1 MFGRRRFTIRSKIM
15 SGYVVILLFLV
26 MALMLLS
33 ARITSMEKAIDFI
46 TDHDIEVHNLAN
58 QIEKTVIDMSA
69 GQRGY
74 VITGDDRYLEPYANG
89 KNEWSADFERLY
101 GMVADNPD
109 QQRKLEGIKSEIQRW
124 IDTAGDPTIAY
135 KRAGDTER
143 LDAMYRGDVGKN
155 ILDPL
160 RSQLEQFR
168 NTEVELTQK
177 RVDKL
182 DRQNNE
188 LQITLTVVFLF
199 IVAISIVTAIA
210 LSGSIVR
217 TIKAVISAIAD
228 IEAMEGAGAG
238 KRIVTTSRDEVRDLG
253 EATNRLLD
261 SHEREHWLQS
271 GIAEM
276 AVSYQ
281 GQAEIGP
288 FARAFVAKLAELLG
302 ADYGLFYLR
311 TGDLLTKRA
320 AYAATGDQ
328 PGTERFRLGEGL
340 VGQCAAE
347 RRAFVIDEVPDNHM
361 KIATGLGESAPR
373 SILIFPIEHEGK
385 VEGVIELASLGT
397 FTPLHLKLAEQVRGN
412 LGMAVNNVMAQMEV
426 KRLLEESQTMSEEL
440 QAQTEELTQQTEE
453 LRAQSEELTAQQD
466 ELKATN
472 DALRK
477 SEERL
482 KRQQEEL
489 EDSNLELQKRS
500 ELILD
505 NARRLRETN
514 ERVEQQ
520 NHLLEM
526 QASDLM
532 TASRYKSEFLANMS
546 HELRTPLNSLL
557 ILSQLLAENKEG
569 NLEAKQIE
577 FAQTIHSA
585 GGDLLR
591 LIDDIL
597 DLSKVE
603 AGQMNVE
610 LRPVSWDEILDSL
623 QSGFQPVADQK
634 RIDFVL
640 QVEEPEAEK
649 TLVTDAHR
657 LLQILKN
664 LLSNAFKFTNRGQ
677 VKLEI
682 YRSARADVADAIAFE
697 VSDTGIGI
705 PEEKQKLIFEA
716 FQQADGSTSRKYGG
730 TGLGL
735 TISRELATLLGGR
748 IEVESREGEGSRF
761 TLFLPSAPAAPA
773 AEDEASTL
781 GIAIAA
787 AEEEETAVAAPP
799 AIEVLSPIVQWTEPE
814 LLQRADVPDD
824 RHDIQPGDRTLLII
838 EDDAKFSKVML
849 ELARSRKFKG
859 IVALQGDQGLALAKA
874 YKPDAII
881 LDIQLPVIDGWS
893 ILDRLKQHPE
903 LRHIP
908 VHVISVVDEPQQGLT
923 RGAMAYLRKPVDR
936 EGMENAFSRIETFLD
951 RSLKRLLIVEDDAV
965 LRDSMV
971 ELMGHDDVAIS
982 AVSTGHEALRELERE
997 HFDCMVMDLGL
1008 ADISGFELLDRI
1020 RKNENLRQLPIII
1033 YTGKELDRKEEI
1045 EIKKYAESIIIKN
1058 VKSQERLF
1066 DETAL
1071 FLHRVEANLPED
1083 RRSMLKKLYH
1093 NETAFEGKRLLL
1105 VEDDIRNIFAL
1116 TNVLQSN
1123 GLDVAFA
1130 ENGREA
1136 LELLEQDA
1144 GFDLVL
1150 MDIMMPEMDGYQT
1163 MKAIRSMPR
1172 FEQLPIIALT
1182 AKAMKEDRQRCIE
1195 AGASDYISK
1204 PIDVD
1209 KLLSLLKVWL
1219 YH

>member
-1 MFGRRRFTIRSKIM
+1 MFGNRRITIRTKIM
-15 SGYVVILLFLV
+15 TGYAIILLFLV
-26 MALMLLS
+26 SALFLLS
-33 ARITSMEKAIDFI
+33 TRITSMEKAIDFI
-46 TDHDIEVHNLAN
+46 TDHDIEVHNLSN
-58 QIEKTVIDMSA
+58 QIEKTIIDMSA

-74 VITGDDRYLEPYANG
+74 VITGDERYLEPYTKG
-89 KNEWSADFERLY
+89 KIQWSEDYDRLY
-101 GMVADNPD
+101 SLIVDNPD
-109 QQRKLEGIKSEIQRW
+109 QLRKLEEIKSRILHW
-124 IDTAGDPTIAY
+124 FDTAGDPTIAY
-135 KRAGDTER
+135 KRAGDTEQ
-143 LDAMYRGDVGKN
+143 LDAIYEADTGKN

-160 RSQLEQFR
+160 RQQLEAFR
-168 NTEVELTQK
+168 NTEIELTQQ
-177 RVDKL
+177 RVDNL
-182 DRQNNE
+182 DRQNAD
-188 LQITLTVVFLF
+188 LRLALAITFLL
-199 IVAISIVTAIA
+199 IVALSIATAVT
-210 LSGSIVR
+210 LSGSVVR
-217 TIKAVISAIAD
+217 TIKDVIAAISEIAS
-228 IEAMEGAGAG
+228 MEGAGAG
-238 KRIVTTSRDEVRDLG
+238 KRIETSSRDEVKDLS

-261 SHEREHWLQS
+261 SQERQQWLQS
-271 GIAEM
+271 GIAEV
-276 AVSYQ
+276 AVAYQ
-281 GQAEIGP
+281 GQPEIAA

-302 ADYGLFYLR
+302 ATYGVFYIR
-311 TGDLLTKRA
+311 AGDTLSKSA
-320 AYAATGDQ
+320 SYAATGGE
-328 PGTERFRLGEGL
+328 PGAESFRLGEGL
-340 VGQCAAE
+340 VGQCARE
-347 RRAFVIDEVPDNHM
+347 RRVFVMDQVPDTHM
-361 KIATGLGESAPR
+361 KITTGLGESAPR
-373 SILIFPIEHEGK
+373 SILIFPIEHEGR
-385 VEGVIELASLGT
+385 VEGVIELASLQS
-397 FTPLHLKLAEQVRGN
+397 FTSMHRKLVEQVRGT
-412 LGMAVNNVMAQMEV
+412 LGMAVNNVLAQMEV

-440 QAQTEELTQQTEE
+440 QAQTEELQQQTEE

-466 ELKATN
+466 EMKATN
-472 DALRK
+472 DALRR
-477 SEERL
+477 SEEHL

-489 EDSNLELQKRS
+489 EDSNLELTKRS

-505 NARRLRETN
+505 NARMLRDTN
-514 ERVEQQ
+514 ERIEQQ
-520 NHLLEM
+520 NHLLEL
-526 QASDLM
+526 QAADLLE
-532 TASRYKSEFLANMS
+532 ASRYKSEFLANMS

-569 NLEAKQIE
+569 NMQAKQVE
-577 FAQTIHSA
+577 FARTIHSA

-603 AGQMNVE
+603 AGQMNVV
-610 LRPVSWDEILDSL
+610 LRPVSWDEIHSSL

-634 RIDFVL
+634 RLDF
-640 QVEEPEAEK
+640 QVQAEEAIAET

-664 LLSNAFKFTNRGQ
+664 LLSNAFKFTHRGQ
-677 VKLEI
+677 VKLSI
-682 YRSARADVADAIAFE
+682 QRIAHADIADAIAFE

-705 PEEKQKLIFEA
+705 PEEKQKSIFEA

-748 IEVESREGEGSRF
+748 IEVESREGAGSRF
-761 TLFLPSAPAAPA
+761 TLYLPAEPEAREVTPEAPSSSLAV
-773 AEDEASTL
+773 EEMEV
-781 GIAIAA
+781 AA
-787 AEEEETAVAAPP
+787 AVPPKLDMLAPR
-799 AIEVLSPIVQWTEPE
+799 IRWTDPE
-814 LLQRADVPDD
+814 LLEHPDMPDD
-824 RHDIQPGDRTLLII
+824 RSDIQPGDRTLLII
-838 EDDAKFSKVML
+838 EDDENFAKVML
-849 ELARSRKFKG
+849 DFARSRKFKG
-859 IVALQGDQGLALAKA
+859 IVALQGNKGLALAKA

-893 ILDRLKQHPE
+893 VLERLKQHPD

-936 EGMENAFSRIETFLD
+936 ESMEEAFSRIETFLD
-951 RSLKRLLIVEDDAV
+951 RSLKRLLIVEDDDV
-965 LRDSMV
+965 LRDSLV
-971 ELMGHDDVAIS
+971 ELMGHDDVLIS
-982 AVSTGHEALRELERE
+982 AVSTGQEALRELERE

-1020 RKNENLRQLPIII
+1020 RQNANWRQLPIII
-1033 YTGKELDRKEEI
+1033 YTGKELDMKEEI

-1083 RRSMLKKLYH
+1083 RRSILKKLYN
-1093 NETAFEGKRLLL
+1093 NETAFEGKRVLL

-1116 TNVLQSN
+1116 TNVLESHRLN
-1123 GLDVAFA
+1123 VTFV

-1136 LELLEQDA
+1136 LELLERDA

-1172 FEQLPIIALT
+1172 FEKLPIIALT

>member
-1 MFGRRRFTIRSKIM
+1 MFRNRRFTIRSKIM

-74 VITGDDRYLEPYANG
+74 VITGDDRYLEPYTNG
-89 KNEWSADFERLY
+89 KNQWSADFERLY

-143 LDAMYRGDVGKN
+143 LDAMYAGDVGKN

-168 NTEVELTQK
+168 NTEVELTQE
-177 RVDKL
+177 RVDRL
-182 DRQNNE
+182 DKQNND
-188 LQITLTVVFLF
+188 LQVTLTIVFLF
-199 IVAISIVTAIA
+199 IVAISVVTAIA

-217 TIKAVISAIAD
+217 TIKAVISAITD
-228 IEAMEGAGAG
+228 IESMEGAATG
-238 KRIVTTSRDEVRDLG
+238 KRIVTASRDEVRDLS
-253 EATNRLLD
+253 EAANRLLD
-261 SHEREHWLQS
+261 SHERERWLQS

-302 ADYGLFYLR
+302 ADYGVFYLR
-311 TGDLLTKRA
+311 SGDLLTKRA
-320 AYAATGDQ
+320 AYAATGEQ

-373 SILIFPIEHEGK
+373 SILIFPIEHEGRA
-385 VEGVIELASLGT
+385 EGVIELASLRT
-397 FTPLHLKLAEQVRGN
+397 FTPLHLKLVEQVRGN

-477 SEERL
+477 SEDRL

-505 NARRLRETN
+505 KARRLRETN

-526 QASDLM
+526 QASDLL

-569 NLEAKQIE
+569 NLETKQIE

-623 QSGFQPVADQK
+623 QSAFQPVADQK

-640 QVEEPEAEK
+640 QAEEPEAET

-664 LLSNAFKFTNRGQ
+664 LLSNAFKFTSRGQ

-682 YRSARADVADAIAFE
+682 YRSAHADVADAIAFE

-705 PEEKQKLIFEA
+705 PEEKQKMIFEA

-735 TISRELATLLGGR
+735 TISRELAALLGGR

-761 TLFLPSAPAAPA
+761 TLFLPSVLAAKDVETTA
-773 AEDEASTL
+773 

-787 AEEEETAVAAPP
+787 SEGPEVAVAVPP
-799 AIEVLSPIVQWTEPE
+799 AVDVLSPGVEWAEPE
-814 LLQRADVPDD
+814 MLERADVPDD

-874 YKPDAII
+874 YRPDAII

-1020 RKNENLRQLPIII
+1020 RQNENLRQLPIII

-1083 RRSMLKKLYH
+1083 RRNMLKKLYH

-1163 MKAIRSMPR
+1163 MKAIRGMPQ
-1172 FEQLPIIALT
+1172 FEKLPIIALT